1 MILGFALLFVLM
13 DVTAE
18 FGTTPNLKQIVIG
31 RCFEY
36 VTLANLNPRY
46 NCEKIW
52 QEFEMAV
59 VRSSPCDVR
68 VKDYQKMFQVITQ
81 TLPCGKLLFWS
92 KTRDL
97 MHSYVAV
104 TGSFWTLEDTL
115 LGFMFND
122 LIWCGQQERER
133 GFDYQSCP
141 KWSACLNHPVYSLWK
156 QASQNFAMAACG
168 NITVLLNGSIH
179 HAFNKKSMFGSVEL
193 ENLNPRMV
201 THVHIKVIYNLEGP
215 FLESCTQGSILG
227 LIEVFKKRGFHWTCT
242 DNDLWLTQEG
252 GTGKPRSLSQAGCR

>member
-1 MILGFALLFVLM
+1 MFYMFIIWLGFALLFVLM

-156 QASQNFAMAACG
+156 QASQN
-168 NITVLLNGSIH
+168 VSL
-179 HAFNKKSMFGSVEL
+179 
-193 ENLNPRMV
+193 
-201 THVHIKVIYNLEGP
+201 VH
-215 FLESCTQGSILG
+215 SIL
-227 LIEVFKKRGFHWTCT
+227 LKTYINNMSQLYTSSQ
-242 DNDLWLTQEG
+242 LTSSVVEMVIQFFFYQNG
-252 GTGKPRSLSQAGCR
+252 IQQH